1 MVTLKKLVTTS
12 SVVKITSCIIGFCF
26 WFILS
31 DFRAIEITYTV
42 PISFYNDEHYSIEA
56 PETITVQLKG
66 HKTDFYAADL
76 TSLTAIVDLKQ
87 LHEGTNHIILTE
99 ENLFLPPEI
108 KLVHYTPLNI
118 VVMVKNKNL
127 V

>member
-1 MVTLKKLVTTS
+1 MLKKLIGS
-12 SVVKITSCIIGFCF
+12 SSIIKITSVIIGFCF

-31 DFRAIEITYTV
+31 DFRPIEIAYTV
-42 PISFYNDEHYSIEA
+42 PISFYNDEQYTIEA

-66 HKTDFYAADL
+66 YKTDLYAADL
-76 TSLTAIVDLKQ
+76 TSLTAMIDLKQ

-99 ENLFLPPEI
+99 ENLFLPSEI
-108 KLVHYTPLNI
+108 KLVHYSPLNI
-118 VVMVKNKNL
+118 VVMVKNKKL